1 MRTLAAF
8 AFSFSAAVFAGTYL
22 ELDPWLFPL
31 SGALALLACA
41 LTFLLR
47 RRERARLR
55 AGLIL
60 FGLAAGLLW
69 TGVYSWLF
77 FRPAQELDD
86 QTCRMTATVADWPQ
100 ETDYGGYSV
109 LVQVDTEG
117 LARPSAV
124 LYVDGQG
131 AGLRPGDRIESV
143 VHWTLGDRT
152 FSGEAITYY
161 TAKGIFLQGEAYGR
175 LDVEPREGFPWRY
188 WPAVLSRMLKEGIRA
203 AFPAEE
209 GGVVDGIVTGN
220 RDNLTDQFTSSLERV
235 GLSHTIAVSGMHLAF
250 LADLLS
256 RLLGKGKRST
266 AVLTILWAV
275 FFSGIAGYTPSVT
288 RSAVMIVLLQLAPL
302 LDRERDAATSLGFAL
317 MCLLAANPFSAA
329 HIGLQLSFA
338 AVAGI
343 LLTGDKLQ
351 GWLSRALRLDTRP
364 KNRLD
369 RLWRRVPR
377 FVVSTLAST
386 LGASVLT
393 TPLVAYYFHS
403 FSLISPLANLLTLWA
418 VGFLLLGGLLAG
430 VLAWLCLPLAQLLAI
445 PLSWLARYML
455 WAVDWLS
462 RPTLA
467 ALSMESVLYRAWV
480 AFLYLLL
487 LAAVLIRG
495 KKRPVTA
502 LCFGALTLALAL
514 TATWAVFRSGNL
526 SVTVLDVGQGQ
537 SVLLRQGERLILVD
551 CGGDSWDDPGDIAA
565 DYIQTQGRGSL
576 DLLVISHYHAD
587 HANGVLQLLRRV
599 RVGAVALPDVEEG
612 DPLREEIL
620 SLAQELDVPVTFIRE
635 DTRLELGEGQS
646 LTLYAPVVGESGD
659 TNELGLTA
667 LASAGDFDV
676 LIPGDL
682 PGEGELAL
690 LSIADLPDVELLVA
704 GHHGSKYSTSEEL
717 LLETRPE
724 TAVISTGYN
733 TYGHPAPE
741 TLERLAAAGCDI
753 YRTDW
758 SGTVTVTAQP

>member
-1 MRTLAAF
+1 MRKLAAF
-8 AFSFSAAVFAGTYL
+8 AFSFSAAVFAGACL

-86 QTCRMTATVADWPQ
+86 RTCRMTATVADWPQ

-109 LVQVDTEG
+109 LVQVDTEH
-117 LARPSAV
+117 LARPRAV

-131 AGLRPGDRIESV
+131 AGLRPGDQIGSV

-256 RLLGKGKRST
+256 RLMGKGKRST
-266 AVLTILWAV
+266 AVLTIFWAV

-288 RSAVMIVLLQLAPL
+288 RSAVMIVQLQLAPL

-317 MCLLAANPFSAA
+317 MCLLAVNPFSAA

-351 GWLSRALRLDTRP
+351 GWLSHALRLDTRP
-364 KNRLD
+364 RNQLD

-377 FVVSTLAST
+377 FVVSTLTST

-393 TPLVAYYFHS
+393 TPLVAYYFRS

-418 VGFLLLGGLLAG
+418 VSALLLGGLLVG
-430 VLAWLCLPLAQLLAI
+430 VAAWLCLPMAQLLAL
-445 PLSWLARYML
+445 PLTWLARYML

-502 LCFGALTLALAL
+502 LCFGTLTLALAL
-514 TATWAVFRSGNL
+514 TATWAVFRSGAL

-587 HANGVLQLLRRV
+587 HANGVPQLLRRV

-704 GHHGSKYSTSEEL
+704 GHHGSATSTTQEL
-717 LLETRPE
+717 LDAIRPE
-724 TAVISTGYN
+724 VAAISVGLDN
-733 TYGHPAPE
+733 RYGHPAQE
-741 TLERLAAAGCDI
+741 TLDKLEAVGAEI
-753 YRTDW
+753 YRTDRD
-758 SGTVTVTAQP
+758 GTIRVRG

>member
-1 MRTLAAF
+1 MRILATF
-8 AFSFSAAVFAGTYL
+8 AFSFSAAVFAAAYL
-22 ELDPWLFPL
+22 ELDLWLLPMA
-31 SGALALLACA
+31 GALALLACA
-41 LTFLLR
+41 LILLLR

-69 TGVYSWLF
+69 TGLYSWIF

-86 QTCRMTATVADWPQ
+86 RTCRMTATVADWPQ
-100 ETDYGGYSV
+100 ETEYGGYSV
-109 LVQVDTEG
+109 LVQVDTDH
-117 LARPSAV
+117 LARLRAV

-131 AGLRPGDRIESV
+131 AGLSPGDRIGSV
-143 VHWTLGDRT
+143 VHWTLGDRS

-175 LDVEPREGFPWRY
+175 LDVEPHEGFPWRY
-188 WPAVLSRMLKEGIRA
+188 WPAVLSRMLKEGIQA
-203 AFPAEE
+203 AFPEEE

-256 RLLGKGKRST
+256 RLMGKGKRST
-266 AVLTILWAV
+266 AVLTIFWAV

-288 RSAVMIVLLQLAPL
+288 RSAVMIVQLQLAPL

-317 MCLLAANPFSAA
+317 MCLLAVNPFSAA

-351 GWLSRALRLDTRP
+351 GWLSHALRLDTRP
-364 KNRLD
+364 RNRLD

-377 FVVSTLAST
+377 FVVSTLTST

-393 TPLVAYYFHS
+393 TPLVAYYFRS

-418 VGFLLLGGLLAG
+418 VSALLLGGLLVG
-430 VLAWLCLPLAQLLAI
+430 VAAWLCLLLAQLLAL
-445 PLSWLARYML
+445 PLTWLARYML

-467 ALSMESVLYRAWV
+467 ALSMESPLYRAWV
-480 AFLYLLL
+480 VFLYLLL
-487 LAAVLIRG
+487 LAAVFIRG

-502 LCFGALTLALAL
+502 LCFGVLTLALSL
-514 TATWAVFRSGNL
+514 LATWSVFWSGNL
-526 SVTVLDVGQGQ
+526 SVTLLDVGQGQ
-537 SVLLRQGERLILVD
+537 SVLLRQGERFILVD

-565 DYIQTQGRGSL
+565 DYLQTQGRGSL

-587 HANGVLQLLRRV
+587 HANGVPQLLRRV

-620 SLAQELDVPVTFIRE
+620 SLARELDIPVTFIRE
-635 DTRLELGEGQS
+635 DTRLEFGGDQA
-646 LTLYAPVVGESGD
+646 LTLYAPLVGASGD

-682 PGEGELAL
+682 SGEGELAL
-690 LSIADLPDVELLVA
+690 LSIAGLPDIELLVA
-704 GHHGSKYSTSEEL
+704 GHHGSSTSTTQEL
-717 LLETRPE
+717 LDALRPE
-724 TAVISTGYN
+724 VAAISVGLDN
-733 TYGHPAPE
+733 RYGHPAQE
-741 TLERLAAAGCDI
+741 TLDKLEASGAEI
-753 YRTDW
+753 YRTDRD
-758 SGTVTVTAQP
+758 GTIRIRS

>member
-1 MRTLAAF
+1 MRKLATF
-8 AFSFSAAVFAGTYL
+8 AFSFSAAVFAAAYL

-31 SGALALLACA
+31 AGAAALLACA
-41 LTFLLR
+41 LAFLLR
-47 RRERARLR
+47 GREKARLR
-55 AGLIL
+55 SGLIL
-60 FGLAAGLLW
+60 CGLAAGLLW
-69 TGVYSWLF
+69 TGLYSRIF

-86 QTCRMTATVADWPQ
+86 RTCRMSATVADWPQ
-100 ETDYGGYSV
+100 ETPYGGYSV
-109 LVQVDTEG
+109 LVRVDMDSI
-117 LARPSAV
+117 ARPRAV
-124 LYVDGQG
+124 LYVDEQG
-131 AGLRPGDRIESV
+131 ADLRPGDRIESV
-143 VHWTLGDRT
+143 VHYTLGDRT

-175 LDVEPREGFPWRY
+175 LELDRPERIPLTH
-188 WPAVLSRMLKEGIRA
+188 WPAVLSRMLKDGIRA

-351 GWLSRALRLDTRP
+351 GWLSHALRLDTRP

-430 VLAWLCLPLAQLLAI
+430 VLAWLCLPLAQLLAV

-480 AFLYLLL
+480 VFLYLLL

-587 HANGVLQLLRRV
+587 HANGVPQLLRRIQ
-599 RVGAVALPDVEEG
+599 VGAVALPDVEEG

-690 LSIADLPDVELLVA
+690 LSIADLPDVELLVT
-704 GHHGSKYSTSEEL
+704 GHHGSATSTTQEL
-717 LLETRPE
+717 LDALRPE
-724 TAVISTGYN
+724 VAAISVGLDN
-733 TYGHPAPE
+733 RYGHPAQE
-741 TLERLAAAGCDI
+741 TLDKLEAVGAAI
-753 YRTDW
+753 YRTDRD
-758 SGTVTVTAQP
+758 GTIRVRG

>member
-31 SGALALLACA
+31 SGVLALLACA

-109 LVQVDTEG
+109 LVQVDTAH

-430 VLAWLCLPLAQLLAI
+430 VLAWLCLPLAQLLAV

-587 HANGVLQLLRRV
+587 HANGVPQLLRRV

-690 LSIADLPDVELLVA
+690 LSIADLPDVELLVT
-704 GHHGSKYSTSEEL
+704 GHHGSATSTTQEL
-717 LLETRPE
+717 LDALRPE
-724 TAVISTGYN
+724 VAAISVGLDN
-733 TYGHPAPE
+733 RYGHPAQE
-741 TLERLAAAGCDI
+741 TLDKLEAAGAEI
-753 YRTDW
+753 YRTDRD
-758 SGTVTVTAQP
+758 GTIRVRG

>member
-1 MRTLAAF
+1 MRKLATF
-8 AFSFSAAVFAGTYL
+8 AFSFSAAVFAAAYL

-31 SGALALLACA
+31 AGAAALLACA
-41 LTFLLR
+41 LAFLLR
-47 RRERARLR
+47 GREKARLR
-55 AGLIL
+55 SGLIL
-60 FGLAAGLLW
+60 CGLAAGLLW
-69 TGVYSWLF
+69 TGLYSRIF

-86 QTCRMTATVADWPQ
+86 RTCRMSATVADWPQ
-100 ETDYGGYSV
+100 ETPYGGYSV
-109 LVQVDTEG
+109 LVRVDMDSI
-117 LARPSAV
+117 ARPRAV
-124 LYVDGQG
+124 LYVDEQG
-131 AGLRPGDRIESV
+131 ADLRPGDRIESV
-143 VHWTLGDRT
+143 VHYTLGDRT

-175 LDVEPREGFPWRY
+175 LELDRPERIPLTH
-188 WPAVLSRMLKEGIRA
+188 WPAVLSRMLKDGIRA

-275 FFSGIAGYTPSVT
+275 VFSGVAGYTPSVT

-302 LDRERDAATSLGFAL
+302 LNRERDAATSLGFAL

-343 LLTGDKLQ
+343 LLTGDRLQ
-351 GWLSRALRLDTRP
+351 GWLSHALRLDTRP

-393 TPLVAYYFHS
+393 TPLVAFHFHS
-403 FSLISPLANLLTLWA
+403 VSLISPLANLMTLWA
-418 VGFLLLGGLLAG
+418 VSGLLLGGLLVGMA
-430 VLAWLCLPLAQLLAI
+430 AWICLPLARLMAI
-445 PLSWLARYML
+445 PLTWLARYML

-467 ALSMESVLYRAWV
+467 ALSMESTPYRAWV
-480 AFLYLLL
+480 VFLYLLL
-487 LAAVLIRG
+487 LAAVLLRG

-502 LCFGALTLALAL
+502 LCAGTITLCLALL
-514 TATWAVFRSGNL
+514 ATWSSYRWGSMA
-526 SVTVLDVGQGQ
+526 VTVLDVGQGQ
-537 SVLLRQGERLILVD
+537 SVLLRQGERMILVD
-551 CGGDSWDDPGDIAA
+551 CGGDSYDDPGDIAA

-576 DLLVISHYHAD
+576 DLLVISHYHDD
-587 HANGVLQLLRRV
+587 HANGVPQLLRRV
-599 RVGAVALPDVEEG
+599 RVGAVALPDVEE
-612 DPLREEIL
+612 DSPLRAEIL
-620 SLAQELDVPVTFIRE
+620 SLARELDIPVTFIRE
-635 DTRLELGEGQS
+635 DTRLQLGEDQS
-646 LTLYAPVVGESGD
+646 LTLYAPLAGGSGD
-659 TNELGLTA
+659 ANELGLTV
-667 LASAGDFDV
+667 LASAGEFDA

-690 LSIADLPDVELLVA
+690 MEIADLPDLELLVA
-704 GHHGSKYSTSEEL
+704 GHHGSATSTTREL
-717 LLETRPE
+717 LEAGRPE
-724 TAVISTGYN
+724 LAAISAGQGN
-733 TYGHPAPE
+733 RYGHPAQE
-741 TLERLAAAGCDI
+741 TLDRLEAMDVTV
-753 YRTDW
+753 YRTDRD
-758 SGTVTVTAQP
+758 GHIQIRG